1 MLTSDFRDT
10 VLLDPIGQGANHL
23 KIVAGYATHTMASWH
38 MGEICDRYAHLRGP
52 IEITLLVGMCGY
64 DGLSIPVHTGFQ
76 RLMSD
81 SADSDQV
88 RFTAQYVYDGAP
100 VHSKL
105 YLWER
110 DDQPILAYMGSANYT
125 QTAFSRHCREML
137 EQCEPGVALEYF
149 DSIEPDSIYCNHA
162 EVEEHIVLHP
172 AHQTRPEEAGAAAR
186 LRGGG
191 ICSVTLSF
199 LTRNGE
205 TGLRSGINWGQR
217 GGREPNQAYI
227 HLPAGIARSG
237 FFPLEKQ
244 HFSVLTDDGRQ
255 LILRVE
261 QQNDKAITTPS
272 NNSLLGEYFRNR
284 LGLAN
289 GAFVTRADFERYGRT
304 DVTFYKLDDEQFF
317 MDFSV

>member
-1 MLTSDFRDT
+1 MLTSDFRST
-10 VLLDPIGQGANHL
+10 VLLDPIGQGANRL

-38 MGEICDRYAHLRGP
+38 MGEICDRYAHLHGP

-76 RLMSD
+76 RLMSE
-81 SADSDQV
+81 SAGSDQV

-125 QTAFSRHCREML
+125 QTAFSRHRREIL
-137 EQCEPGVALEYF
+137 EQCEPGGALEYF

-162 EVEEHIVLHP
+162 EVEEYITLRP
-172 AHQTRPEEAGAAAR
+172 AHRVRPEETGAALR
-186 LRGGG
+186 LRGTE
-191 ICSVTLSF
+191 IDHVTLSF
-199 LTRNGE
+199 LTDTGE
-205 TGLRSGINWGQR
+205 TGRHSGINWGQR
-217 GGREPNQAYI
+217 TGREPNQAYI
-227 HLPAGIARSG
+227 PLPAPIARSG
-237 FFPLEKQ
+237 FFPLERQ
-244 HFSVLTDDGRQ
+244 HFSVLTDDSRQ

-284 LGLAN
+284 LGLPN